1 MHHHRRRSGHASGN
15 PSLTDVRKA
24 AVTATDLASK
34 RHTSSRSSTMLKKS
48 AGQTS
53 PRLQRRSTRDRE
65 RDDDDNDGWWD
76 DERESFPAYCMVCD
90 KQFTTQDDQSLYCSA
105 ACRSK
110 DQDGTILANP
120 SRYTSSH
127 QPTTPQYPFY
137 SAPPEPRDIIPRAS
151 PSRPSSTHIS
161 PPATPTSAISALK
174 SLSIRPASP
183 PTTGSPVG
191 GGGYHSSLWPF
202 GRSVTT
208 TTGSANGAAKPSSSY
223 ARAPAPLYSATYD
236 GTYYG
241 VNADYYGSSSDRPL
255 PSRRP
260 AAYSR
265 PKSIEL
271 VTPMLGR

>member
-15 PSLTDVRKA
+15 TSFTDVRK
-24 AVTATDLASK
+24 AVTATDLSGKRNGPRSPTMTKKTALQSSSK
-34 RHTSSRSSTMLKKS
+34 
-48 AGQTS
+48 
-53 PRLQRRSTRDRE
+53 QRRSTRDRE
-65 RDDDDNDGWWD
+65 RDEDDDGWWD

-90 KQFTTQDDQSLYCSA
+90 KQFTSQDEGSLYCSS

-110 DQDGTILANP
+110 DQDGSAILAAP
-120 SRYTSSH
+120 SRYSSTH
-127 QPTTPQYPFY
+127 HSTPQYPVY

-151 PSRPSSTHIS
+151 PSRPSSMHIS

-183 PTTGSPVG
+183 SSPVG
-191 GGGYHSSLWPF
+191 TYQSSLWPF
-202 GRSVTT
+202 ARSVTT
-208 TTGSANGAAKPSSSY
+208 ATPHRSSFANQP
-223 ARAPAPLYSATYD
+223 PPPLYSSTYD
-236 GTYYG
+236 GTYYAM
-241 VNADYYGSSSDRPL
+241 NSDYYGSSSDRPL

-260 AAYSR
+260 ATYSR